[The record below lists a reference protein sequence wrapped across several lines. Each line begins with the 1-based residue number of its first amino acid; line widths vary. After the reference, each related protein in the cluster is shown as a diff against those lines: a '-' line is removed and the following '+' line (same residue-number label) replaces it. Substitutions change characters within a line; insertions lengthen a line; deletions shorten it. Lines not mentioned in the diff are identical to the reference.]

1 MQEKEEPLTHYQL
14 ATAQQK
20 QKEIKEEK
28 YKQRSKKRLSIIF
41 TTKMKT
47 SFIGAISSCEN
58 NFGFLWGHGKSEE
71 DLTDEEQAMRQTWDE
86 ARAEILDNGNTQL
99 RAALNEINNYSI
111 AWDRYHMDLDI
122 TDK

>member
-58 NFGFLWGHGKSEE
+58 KKVNK
-71 DLTDEEQAMRQTWDE
+71 
-86 ARAEILDNGNTQL
+86 
-99 RAALNEINNYSI
+99 INI
-111 AWDRYHMDLDI
+111 
-122 TDK
+122 